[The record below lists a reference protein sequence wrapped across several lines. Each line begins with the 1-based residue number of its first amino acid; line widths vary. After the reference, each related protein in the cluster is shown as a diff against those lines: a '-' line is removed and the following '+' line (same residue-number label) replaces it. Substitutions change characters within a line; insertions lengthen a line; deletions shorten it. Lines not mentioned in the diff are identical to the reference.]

1 MKMDTTT
8 IILIALGGYLF
19 YEYIWPNLSSSSSTT
34 TTPTTTPNT
43 TTKTPVTTPIS
54 TTTVNTPVSNT
65 PTSGTNP
72 PVTTSVNQLPA
83 VGAGGGISVNNT
95 MTPPTNLNCKPGYA
109 PQSVYG
115 SWQCTQVAGAG
126 AAAAIDQAAT
136 QPVSTSVQVAG
147 AGAAAAIDQAATSVQ
162 AAGAGAAAAIDQA
175 GVTQATTDIAALTAL
190 AASNNGGIVPNTLT
204 FSDWNWLYL
213 MLYPSGG
220 KILPTGSTPSTTMMT
235 LNQFLGLPGKSSVA
249 GIGLLNLT
257 NSRMGTPM
265 MTRLAG
271 LGMRRN
277 VGMWGIS

>member
-34 TTPTTTPNT
+34 TTPTTTPT
-43 TTKTPVTTPIS
+43 TTTTTTTTPVTTPTS

-65 PTSGTNP
+65 PTSGTTP

-95 MTPPTNLNCKPGYA
+95 MTPPTNLNCMPGYA

-115 SWQCTQVAGAG
+115 NWQC
-126 AAAAIDQAAT
+126 
-136 QPVSTSVQVAG
+136 SQVAG

-162 AAGAGAAAAIDQA
+162 AAGAGAAAALDQA

-190 AASNNGGIVPNTLT
+190 AASHNGGIVPNTLT
-204 FSDWNWLYL
+204 FSEWNWLYL

-220 KILPTGSTPSTTMMT
+220 KISNLPSATMMT
-235 LNQFLGLPGKSSVA
+235 LNQFLGLPGTSSVA

-271 LGMRRN
+271 LGMKRN
-277 VGMWGIS
+277 VGMWG